1 MKRDVGTVRLIVQGN
16 VPHMAAVDVKKRVVQ
31 REPEEVL
38 ENVKH
43 TVEVFDVHKRVVR

>member
-16 VPHMAAVDVKKRVVQ
+16 VPHMVAVDVKKKVVQ

-38 ENVKH
+38 EHVKH
-43 TVEVFDVHKRVVR
+43 TAEVFDVPKRGVR

>member
-1 MKRDVGTVRLIVQGN
+1 MKKGVGTVRLIVQEN
-16 VPHMAAVDVKKRVVQ
+16 VPHMVAVDVKKKVVQ

-43 TVEVFDVHKRVVR
+43 TAEVFDVHKRAVR